1 MFAEDTDKLAAY
13 AQIIFFPVLLL
24 LRIGS
29 ASVAV
34 KLQKVDFKITEGS
47 KSNYTLMF
55 TVPTRLNSTFK
66 ASLLAKIIGDIFIR
80 PLK

>member
-1 MFAEDTDKLAAY
+1 MFAEDADKLAAY

-24 LRIGS
+24 LRIAR

-47 KSNYTLMF
+47 KSNCTLVF

-66 ASLLAKIIGDIFIR
+66 ATLLVKIIGDIFIR